1 MSLCRPETKLV
12 SQFQL
17 VPRHL
22 CYWELVLGMEAG
34 ERALFP
40 TQSPQSFPRDWG
52 RIGYG
57 FWDGEV
63 EEKEQFSKGGS
74 EDRKK
79 KKKKE

>member
-1 MSLCRPETKLV
+1 
-12 SQFQL
+12 
-17 VPRHL
+17 
-22 CYWELVLGMEAG
+22 MEAG

-40 TQSPQSFPRDWG
+40 TQSPQSFPQDWG

-79 KKKKE
+79 KKKGIRQWNKENVRLTDAGQKVGEELSGKK